1 MSSFTNRF
9 HAVQDRVSKLFGLLE
24 MHGWVTAGD
33 QSDSNEDVRVAGFVA
48 AQHVRYAQERMQSA
62 IQSLR
67 KQEVML
73 PLVITPDDYERFL
86 ERCFG
91 IAGALGISSDHVASG
106 LISEAELALKHADE
120 AIKSAEDCYTGT
132 GKTLAE

>member
-9 HAVQDRVSKLFGLLE
+9 HAVQDRAAKLFGVLE

-62 IQSLR
+62 LKSLR
-67 KQEVML
+67 KQTEL
-73 PLVITPDDYERFL
+73 PPVITPDDYERFL

-106 LISEAELALKHADE
+106 LIREAELALKHADE
-120 AIKSAEDCYTGT
+120 ALKTAEECYTGT
-132 GKTLAE
+132 GKTLAQ